1 MSLLP
6 IVAGDARDVRQEL
19 FAELTYH
26 TTYDPMRSI
35 RTERYKYIR
44 SFSDRPLHLPAH
56 VDASPTKD
64 LLRDRGYF
72 EPRRPPEMLFD
83 LAHDPWERTNLA
95 VDPAFAG
102 VRDALR
108 DRLERWMQATG
119 DPLLDGEVA
128 APAGATLTPVD
139 AYAPEG

>member
-1 MSLLP
+1 MVSGG
-6 IVAGDARDVRQEL
+6 VRDVRQQL

-26 TTYDPMRSI
+26 TAYDPMRGI

-44 SFSDRPLHLPAH
+44 SFADRPLHLPAH

-95 VDPAFAG
+95 GDPAVAS
-102 VRDALR
+102 VADPLR
-108 DRLERWMQATG
+108 DRLARWMHATG
-119 DPLLDGEVA
+119 DPLLAGDVA
-128 APAGATLTPVD
+128 APAVATLTPVD
-139 AYAPEG
+139 AYTPEG